1 MQPDA
6 SAGGT
11 VGAGGRVGAG
21 DRTGVVLVLFLAS
34 GAAALAYQVL
44 WVRELGL
51 IVGSTAQAAAL
62 AIAIFFTGIAT
73 GGWFWGRR
81 SARTLRP
88 LGTFG
93 ALEVGVSVTALG
105 HLVLLDLVAALPA
118 TLHPLSG
125 ASPAVDLAAK
135 VAVATVVL
143 LPPAFLMGGTLP
155 MMAEH
160 VLRAGGRLGQRATLL
175 YAVNTGG
182 AAAGAVAAGFLLPP
196 LLGYRTT
203 YLVAVLV
210 DLAVGVSALLL
221 ARRLAA
227 RAPAVGAAGAADD
240 VGGAGPF
247 PVRVVWAVAL
257 VSGTATLGVEV
268 LWTRLFSQV
277 LQNSVQTY
285 ALVLAT
291 FLVALSAGALVASAL
306 ARVRR
311 VAPELLLVGVL
322 LASGVAVVVSGP
334 LFAAATEG
342 VRMVGVGLGWD
353 AYLAAV
359 ALTTLTVMLVPGTVI
374 GTVLPFL
381 LRLLERERR
390 GPGELVGR
398 LVAINTAGAIAG
410 SLAAG
415 FVLLP
420 LLGAA
425 RALVLTA
432 AAYPLLA
439 AAVLLARE
447 GAERRPAAGF
457 ASAGLAAVVA
467 LTAVSAEP
475 GALDPGA
482 TLRADETL
490 VALRDGPAATVTVV
504 ERDGALTLR
513 VNRSYILGGTA
524 TTHAERDQVVI
535 PMLIH
540 PDPRRVFVL
549 GMGTGITAGAALSF
563 DVDEVVVCE
572 LIGDV
577 VTLAEEHF
585 APWSAGLFT
594 DPRATVVAD
603 DGRSCLARS
612 DRRYDLMVS
621 DLFVP
626 WQAGTGTLYTRELY
640 EVARSRLDDGG
651 LFVQWLPLYQIG
663 RAELDVVAATMD
675 AVFDD
680 VVVLRGDLFARES
693 IVGLVGS
700 VGGPVVLDPDV
711 IATRA
716 AAVSVGVPRE
726 ADAYVS
732 LVARLYAGSITASGI
747 VAGVEVD
754 TDARGLVELRAP
766 RTHRA
771 AESGTSS
778 FVVGRERERYYREL
792 REALPVD
799 DDPALALLSDAQRD
813 AVRAGHLLSEA
824 AWERARRRPVFAQI
838 LEDEAA
844 ELLPAGTAGLRSPS
858 RTLLPPAR
866 TLGPVG

>member
-1 MQPDA
+1 M
-6 SAGGT
+6 
-11 VGAGGRVGAG
+11 RAG

-81 SARTLRP
+81 SARTARP

-93 ALEVGVSVTALG
+93 ALEVAVSVTALG

-182 AAAGAVAAGFLLPP
+182 AAVGAVAAGFLLPP

-210 DLAVGVSALLL
+210 DLTVGVSALLL
-221 ARRLAA
+221 ARRLAV
-227 RAPAVGAAGAADD
+227 RAPGVVGEAGAAGTVGAAAAED
-240 VGGAGPF
+240 ASGPF

-311 VAPELLLVGVL
+311 IGPERLLVGVL
-322 LASGVAVVVSGP
+322 LASGVAVVASGP

-342 VRMVGVGLGWD
+342 VRMVGAGLGWD

-410 SLAAG
+410 ALAAG

-420 LLGAA
+420 WLGAA

-447 GAERRPAAGF
+447 GSERRPGGGF
-457 ASAGLAAVVA
+457 ASAALAMVVALAAV
-467 LTAVSAEP
+467 TAPP

-524 TTHAERDQVVI
+524 TTDAERDQVVL

-577 VTLAEEHF
+577 VTLAREHF

-594 DPRATVVAD
+594 DARATVVAD

-700 VGGPVVLDPDV
+700 VGGPVVLDPDT
-711 IATRA
+711 IAARA
-716 AAVSVGVPRE
+716 AAIDIGVTRE

-732 LVARLYAGSITASGI
+732 LVARLYAGSITRSGI

-771 AESGTSS
+771 AESGESS
-778 FVVGRERERYYREL
+778 FVVGRERERLYREL

-844 ELLPAGTAGLRSPS
+844 GLLPRGTVALRSPS
-858 RTLLPPAR
+858 RALLAPAR
-866 TLGPVG
+866 TLSPAG

>member
-1 MQPDA
+1 M
-6 SAGGT
+6 
-11 VGAGGRVGAG
+11 
-21 DRTGVVLVLFLAS
+21 LVLFLAS

-81 SARTLRP
+81 SARTARP

-93 ALEVGVSVTALG
+93 ALEVAVSVTALG
-105 HLVLLDLVAALPA
+105 HLVLLDLVTALPA

-182 AAAGAVAAGFLLPP
+182 AAVGAVAAGFLLPP

-221 ARRLAA
+221 ARRLAV
-227 RAPAVGAAGAADD
+227 RAPVVVGEAGADAADASGAVGTVGAVAAEDASGL
-240 VGGAGPF
+240 F

-311 VAPELLLVGVL
+311 IGPERLLVGVL
-322 LASGVAVVVSGP
+322 LFSGIAVVASGP

-342 VRMVGVGLGWD
+342 VRMVGSGLGWD

-410 SLAAG
+410 ALAAG

-420 LLGAA
+420 WLGVA

-432 AAYPLLA
+432 AVYPLLA

-447 GAERRPAAGF
+447 GSERRPGGSF
-457 ASAGLAAVVA
+457 ASAALAMVVALAAV
-467 LTAVSAEP
+467 TAPP

-524 TTHAERDQVVI
+524 TTDAERDQVVL

-577 VTLAEEHF
+577 VTLAQQHF

-700 VGGPVVLDPDV
+700 VGGPVVLDPEV

-716 AAVSVGVPRE
+716 AAASVGVPRE

-844 ELLPAGTAGLRSPS
+844 GLLPAGTAGLRSPS

>member
-1 MQPDA
+1 MQ
-6 SAGGT
+6 
-11 VGAGGRVGAG
+11 
-21 DRTGVVLVLFLAS
+21 
-34 GAAALAYQVL
+34 
-44 WVRELGL
+44 
-51 IVGSTAQAAAL
+51 
-62 AIAIFFTGIAT
+62 
-73 GGWFWGRR
+73 RR
-81 SARTLRP
+81 
-88 LGTFG
+88 
-93 ALEVGVSVTALG
+93 
-105 HLVLLDLVAALPA
+105 
-118 TLHPLSG
+118 
-125 ASPAVDLAAK
+125 
-135 VAVATVVL
+135 
-143 LPPAFLMGGTLP
+143 
-155 MMAEH
+155 
-160 VLRAGGRLGQRATLL
+160 GQRATLL

-182 AAAGAVAAGFLLPP
+182 AAAGAVVAGFLLPP

-210 DLAVGVSALLL
+210 DLALGVSALLL
-221 ARRLAA
+221 ARRLTA
-227 RAPAVGAAGAADD
+227 RAPAVGAPVAAADVVAD
-240 VGGAGPF
+240 AAGPDAAVVGGAGPF

-322 LASGVAVVVSGP
+322 LASSVAVVVSGP

-447 GAERRPAAGF
+447 GAERRPAAGL

-540 PDPRRVFVL
+540 PEPRRVFVL

-577 VTLAEEHF
+577 VTLAQQHF
-585 APWSAGLFT
+585 APWSAGLFI

-813 AVRAGHLLSEA
+813 AVRAGHLLTEA

-844 ELLPAGTAGLRSPS
+844 GLLPAGTAGLRSPS